1 MNVQVIEKNG
11 KPEYAVIP
19 YAEFK
24 RLIELAEER
33 EDSRALD
40 AALALDEETIPHDVV
55 KRLVAGESPLK
66 VWREYRGWT
75 QDTLARKAGVG
86 KSYISQIEA
95 AKKPGSARVLQALA
109 AALNV
114 EVDDLLP

>member
-1 MNVQVIEKNG
+1 MNIQVIKKNG

-19 YAEFK
+19 YADYE

-33 EDSRALD
+33 EDLRALD
-40 AALALDEETIPHDVV
+40 TALALDEETIPHDVV
-55 KRLVAGESPLK
+55 KRLVEGKSPIK

-75 QDTLARKAGVG
+75 QDALAHRAGVG

-95 AKKPGSARVLQALA
+95 GRKPGSTRVLKALA
-109 AALNV
+109 TALDLD
-114 EVDDLLP
+114 VDDLLK